1 MSSDNS
7 NKNITALLFSTETK
21 DIQKLSD
28 VFSTRGIEL
37 TVVDSAAD
45 CLQKCMI
52 FIPDLLIV
60 EDDPGTDVGIKIVR
74 DVLKISWTVSSI
86 LISPLEDNEIHDRA
100 EGLGILGSISALD
113 DFEKLNYL
121 LDTFEKFRIN

>member
-1 MSSDNS
+1 M
-7 NKNITALLFSTETK
+7 
-21 DIQKLSD
+21 QKLSD

-37 TVVDSAAD
+37 TVVDSPAD
-45 CLQKCMI
+45 CLQKCRTC
-52 FIPDLLIV
+52 IPDLLIV

-74 DVLKISWTVSSI
+74 DILKISWTVSSI

-113 DFEKLNYL
+113 DFEKLSHL
-121 LDTFEKFRIN
+121 LDTFEKLRIN